1 MCIMV
6 DNSRFPCCV
15 LPRPTRY
22 ITTDLRHKSWRI
34 EAGELLRSVD
44 SSDLPTVL
52 AVVVHEPA
60 VVVVIVITIV
70 GILVVVSSLLL
81 LLLHVLADAEEGG
94 GVNL

>member
-1 MCIMV
+1 MV
-6 DNSRFPCCV
+6 DNSRFPCCG

-52 AVVVHEPA
+52 AVVVHEPV
-60 VVVVIVITIV
+60 VVVVIVIITIV
-70 GILVVVSSLLL
+70 GIFVVVS
-81 LLLHVLADAEEGG
+81 
-94 GVNL
+94 

>member
-1 MCIMV
+1 MCIITA
-6 DNSRFPCCV
+6 DFPAV
-15 LPRPTRY
+15 FFHDQQDTY

-52 AVVVHEPA
+52 AVVVHEPV

>member
-52 AVVVHEPA
+52 AVVVHEPV
-60 VVVVIVITIV
+60 VVVVIVIITIV
-70 GILVVVSSLLL
+70 GIFVVVS
-81 LLLHVLADAEEGG
+81 
-94 GVNL
+94 